1 MTIRVQSPGP
11 LRKALDALQPKIA
24 VTFREAMKAALDP
37 LPPARCVGDG
47 VYVLELWLDNEKF
60 GSGQRD
66 FIATLGR
73 KWVRVVEL
81 ATGESAKI
89 GMKDFL
95 AAVRGPSPTRNLRE
109 LKPARV
115 AKRLRRNAATFGNL
129 DTAAVKDAL
138 KALRST
144 PRKETT

>member
-1 MTIRVQSPGP
+1 MTIRVQSPGL
-11 LRKALDALQPKIA
+11 LRKSLDALQPKIA
-24 VTFREAMKAALDP
+24 ASFQAALDRALKP
-37 LPPARCVGDG
+37 LEPAHCVGDG

-60 GSGQRD
+60 GTGRRD
-66 FIATLGR
+66 FIAMLGR

-109 LKPARV
+109 LKPGRV
-115 AKRLRRNAATFGNL
+115 AKRLRLNAATFGNL

-138 KALRST
+138 KAPRSS
-144 PRKETT
+144 K